1 MQATFWEMQKHV
13 DVLYVSYWC
22 DNNNNAKFLWPGF
35 QFTKNNSRI
44 PLIFCERL
52 WPGRQNS

>member
-1 MQATFWEMQKHV
+1 MHL

-22 DNNNNAKFLWPGF
+22 DNNKRNVKFLWPGF

-44 PLIFCERL
+44 QLIFCERL
-52 WPGRQNS
+52 WPGRQKS